1 MVQFFTL
8 EHNKQLI
15 LNEDA
20 FIFSQVISQNLVKI
34 MIFVYHLNGYQ
45 IWGQNL
51 YWVNANGR
59 FLSS

>member
-45 IWGQNL
+45 I
-51 YWVNANGR
+51 
-59 FLSS
+59 